1 MCCPGILIFVHIW
14 NEKRPH
20 DSAKLRCFPNKC
32 SWNKFWHHKLTSS
45 ATRKCRRPLTYN
57 CGVCRRASGAAPG
70 APGVRPWP
78 DAAFP
83 GAGAARSPN
92 ERLISAVRR
101 RADSEAT
108 PGPRARAHAQL
119 QHAHEPRMH
128 NAMSVRVHARG
139 CARACTG
146 RTAGAGPTRGHSRM
160 QLTGPRAPPAAGSH
174 IAGSGVRYIGL

>member
-1 MCCPGILIFVHIW
+1 MVHALYRKI
-14 NEKRPH
+14 
-20 DSAKLRCFPNKC
+20 
-32 SWNKFWHHKLTSS
+32 SS

-70 APGVRPWP
+70 ARPWP

-108 PGPRARAHAQL
+108 PGPRAHAQL
-119 QHAHEPRMH
+119 QHEPRMH

-139 CARACTG
+139 CARAYTV
-146 RTAGAGPTRGHSRM
+146 RAAGAGPTRGHSRM

>member
-1 MCCPGILIFVHIW
+1 
-14 NEKRPH
+14 
-20 DSAKLRCFPNKC
+20 
-32 SWNKFWHHKLTSS
+32 
-45 ATRKCRRPLTYN
+45 
-57 CGVCRRASGAAPG
+57 
-70 APGVRPWP
+70 
-78 DAAFP
+78 
-83 GAGAARSPN
+83 
-92 ERLISAVRR
+92 VRR

-119 QHAHEPRMH
+119 QHEPRMH